1 MDVKEL
7 IEKLDQRYGNPH
19 TYKENVLIHQAIK
32 MLRLQSEEIEALMEQ
47 INEQ

>member
-19 TYKENVLIHQAIK
+19 AYKENVLIHEAIK
-32 MLRLQSEEIEALMEQ
+32 YLKLLNDEVAALQHQAQEK
-47 INEQ
+47 

>member
-19 TYKENVLIHQAIK
+19 AYKENLLIHEAVK
-32 MLRLQSEEIEALMEQ
+32 YLKLLNDEVAALRKQL
-47 INEQ
+47 NEQ